1 MLETYKFTERG
12 QAKKSDITDFC
23 NEFAEMYAKRESR
36 GDLVINYSLFMMDK
50 LKDKFYKLFRCLVNV
65 GKPKKKEGNMC
76 SMDRVE
82 LLWTEKEYYTGMDL
96 NEKIFA
102 LSDILGIDDFI
113 NQESIGEATDMNDDI
128 I

>member
-1 MLETYKFTERG
+1 
-12 QAKKSDITDFC
+12 
-23 NEFAEMYAKRESR
+23 
-36 GDLVINYSLFMMDK
+36 
-50 LKDKFYKLFRCLVNV
+50 V
-65 GKPKKKEGNMC
+65 GKPKKKEGGMC
-76 SMDRVE
+76 SMERVE

-102 LSDILGIDDFI
+102 LSDILGIDSFI